1 VKKPRGGERPLADG
15 YPESRV
21 STPAPPRRRAPRAAI
36 VALLAI
42 LVVGVVVIAAADGS
56 SPTIDSH
63 VAASGQRPP
72 PIIYR
77 PPGLS
82 RATPVPL
89 VLAMHGSGGSAQ
101 GMEGQT
107 KLEELA
113 RQKGF
118 VLVIPDSA
126 TDPPWQDPGDISY
139 IAGLLAG
146 VDKAQNIDRKRQYV
160 TGFSA
165 GGREAYAVACRL
177 SAQFAAVA
185 VVSSALRGSC
195 LTSHPVSELLI
206 YGSQEEALVSGNPA
220 TGFPSAAQITAHWR
234 QIDRCQSASPSTVTT
249 VGPVTQNAWKGCA
262 GGSAVSLY
270 IVQGGTHFWP
280 GQSGGTGPDA
290 PGQYSASNAVWAFF
304 AAHPAH

>member
-1 VKKPRGGERPLADG
+1 MNA
-15 YPESRV
+15 
-21 STPAPPRRRAPRAAI
+21 PAPQRRRALRAATVAVLATAI
-36 VALLAI
+36 AGTGAFAAVSSSSSGTVAL
-42 LVVGVVVIAAADGS
+42 V
-56 SPTIDSH
+56 
-63 VAASGQRPP
+63 ASGQRPP

-82 RATPVPL
+82 FSKPVPL
-89 VLAMHGSGGSAQ
+89 VLAMHGSGGNAQ

-113 RQKGF
+113 AQKGF

-139 IAGLLAG
+139 IAGLLAR
-146 VDKAQNIDRKRQYV
+146 VDKSQNIDRRRQYV

-177 SAQFAAVA
+177 SRQIAAVA

-195 LTSHPVSELLI
+195 TTAHPVSELLI
-206 YGSQEEALVSGNPA
+206 YGSQESSLANGNPA

-234 QIDRCQSASPSTVTT
+234 QINRCKSASPSAANQ
-249 VGPVTQNAWKGCA
+249 VGPVVQTTWKSCA
-262 GGSAVSLY
+262 GGSGVSLY
-270 IVQGGTHFWP
+270 VVQGGTHFWP
-280 GQSGGTGPDA
+280 GQNGATGPDA
-290 PGQYSASNAVWAFF
+290 PGQYSASNVIWAFF
-304 AAHPAH
+304 AAHPAAP

>member
-1 VKKPRGGERPLADG
+1 M
-15 YPESRV
+15 
-21 STPAPPRRRAPRAAI
+21 STPTPHRRRAPRAAI
-36 VALLAI
+36 VAVFAI
-42 LVVGVVVIAAADGS
+42 LVVGAVVIAAADGS
-56 SPTIDSH
+56 SPTTGPH
-63 VAASGQRPP
+63 AAAGGQRPP

-82 RATPVPL
+82 LSKAVPL
-89 VLAMHGSGGSAQ
+89 VLALHGSGGNAQ

-139 IAGLLAG
+139 IAGLLAS
-146 VDKAQNIDRKRQYV
+146 VDKAQNIDRQRQYV

-165 GGREAYAVACRL
+165 GGREAYAIACRL

-195 LTSHPVSELLI
+195 TTSHPVSELLI
-206 YGSQEEALVSGNPA
+206 YGSQERSLPNGNPA

-234 QIDRCQSASPSTVTT
+234 QIDRCRSASPATVTT
-249 VGPVTQNAWKGCA
+249 LGPVVQNAWKGCA
-262 GGSAVSLY
+262 RGSAVSLY
-270 IVQGGTHFWP
+270 VVQGGTHFWP

-290 PGQYSASNAVWAFF
+290 PGHYDASAAIWAFF
-304 AAHPAH
+304 AAHPAQ